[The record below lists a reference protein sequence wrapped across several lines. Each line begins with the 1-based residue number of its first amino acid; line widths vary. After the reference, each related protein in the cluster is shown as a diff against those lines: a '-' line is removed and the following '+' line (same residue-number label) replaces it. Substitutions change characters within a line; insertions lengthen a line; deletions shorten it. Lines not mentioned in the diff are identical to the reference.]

1 MELPVEFTERMRELL
16 GDEYE
21 AFLQTYQEPRK
32 FGLRVNP
39 LKISAEEF
47 EKTAPFHL
55 ERIPW
60 TENGY
65 YYEKEDDP
73 ARHPFYYGGLYYLQ
87 EPSAMAP
94 GELLP
99 VSPGERVLD
108 LCAAPGGKAT
118 ALGARLQGRG
128 LLTANEIS
136 ASRAKALLKNLEV
149 FGITNSLVLH
159 EVPAR
164 LEERFYEYFDK
175 ILVDA
180 PCSGEGMFRKDGA
193 NARAWSLEKV
203 KSCAVIQKDITVR
216 AARMLR
222 PGGMLLYSTCT
233 FSPEE
238 NEQVVSHVM
247 RECPELCLADLPQI
261 PGFSQG
267 RPELAGGEETLR
279 KCVRMF
285 PHKLKGEGHFMAL
298 FQKEGTS
305 SPAFSSAVSGKKRL
319 SREEEKLLEDFFKD
333 ISKSFQKDRIESYH
347 GQVYYQ
353 PEVQPPRGGLDF
365 LRSGLYLGE
374 LKRNRFEPSQS
385 LALALKKEE
394 YGSTLDFD
402 PDDPRIIRYLSG
414 ETIQA
419 EDKVTGRDKG
429 WQLVCVSGFPLGW
442 GKLVNGTLKNKYHPG
457 WRMQN

>member
-193 NARAWSLEKV
+193 
-203 KSCAVIQKDITVR
+203 
-216 AARMLR
+216 
-222 PGGMLLYSTCT
+222 
-233 FSPEE
+233 
-238 NEQVVSHVM
+238 
-247 RECPELCLADLPQI
+247 
-261 PGFSQG
+261 
-267 RPELAGGEETLR
+267 
-279 KCVRMF
+279 
-285 PHKLKGEGHFMAL
+285 
-298 FQKEGTS
+298 
-305 SPAFSSAVSGKKRL
+305 
-319 SREEEKLLEDFFKD
+319 
-333 ISKSFQKDRIESYH
+333 
-347 GQVYYQ
+347 
-353 PEVQPPRGGLDF
+353 
-365 LRSGLYLGE
+365 
-374 LKRNRFEPSQS
+374 
-385 LALALKKEE
+385 
-394 YGSTLDFD
+394 
-402 PDDPRIIRYLSG
+402 
-414 ETIQA
+414 
-419 EDKVTGRDKG
+419 
-429 WQLVCVSGFPLGW
+429 
-442 GKLVNGTLKNKYHPG
+442 
-457 WRMQN
+457 

>member
-1 MELPVEFTERMRELL
+1 MELPEKFLERMREML
-16 GDEYE
+16 GEEYE
-21 AFLQTYQEPRK
+21 EFLETYREPRE

-39 LKISAEEF
+39 LKISPEEF
-47 EKTAPFHL
+47 ERAVPFHL

-60 TENGY
+60 TKNGY
-65 YYEKEDDP
+65 YYKKEDDP
-73 ARHPFYYGGLYYLQ
+73 ARHPFYYAGLYYLQ

-99 VSPGERVLD
+99 VRPGERVLD

-118 ALGARLQGRG
+118 ALGARLLGQG
-128 LLTANEIS
+128 LLAANEIS

-164 LEERFYEYFDK
+164 LEERFAGYFDK

-216 AARMLR
+216 AAKMLR
-222 PGGMLLYSTCT
+222 SGGMLLYSTCT

-238 NEQVVSHVM
+238 NEQVVSHVLK
-247 RECPELCLADLPQI
+247 ECPELHLTELPGDF
-261 PGFSQG
+261 GFSPG
-267 RPELAGGEETLR
+267 RPELGGGEETLK
-279 KCVRMF
+279 KCARLF
-285 PHKLKGEGHFMAL
+285 PHKIRGEGHFMAL
-298 FQKEGTS
+298 FQKEGEL
-305 SPAFSSAVSGKKRL
+305 SPAFYRKPSGESRL
-319 SREEEKLLEDFFKD
+319 SREEEKLLELFFKD
-333 ISKSFQKDRIESYH
+333 ISKSFQKNRIESRC
-347 GQVYYQ
+347 GQIYYQ
-353 PEVQPPRGGLDF
+353 PEIQPPIGGLDF

-374 LKRNRFEPSQS
+374 MKRNRFEPSQS
-385 LALALKKEE
+385 LAMALRKEE
-394 YGSTLDFD
+394 YASSLDFS
-402 PDDPRIIRYLSG
+402 PEDPRILRYLSG
-414 ETIQA
+414 ETIETEHMDTA
-419 EDKVTGRDKG
+419 RDKG

-457 WRMQN
+457 WRMQR